1 MDKVHPGDMK
11 SLTVEGLAEFM
22 RGEIEE
28 GCEGDRVL
36 YVLLPHADYSMEG

>member
-11 SLTVEGLAEFM
+11 SQTVEGLAEFM

-28 GCEGDRVL
+28 GCEGDGEL
-36 YVLLPHADYSMEG
+36 NVLLPYDYSMEG